1 MCRLFGFRSVI
12 PSQMHR
18 SLVQADNALGTLS
31 TDHPDGWGVAY
42 YVDGAPHLTRST
54 STAIHDHLFH
64 RLSGVVSSDT
74 VLAHVRKATRGGVS
88 MLNTHPFQHG
98 RWVFAHN
105 GDVPELARARAALVE
120 RIAPALRRYVIG
132 ETDSELVF
140 FLFLSALL
148 ETAPLAAP
156 RPIDDAMRA
165 MAAAVSTVRAIADVD
180 APTPSALT
188 LIATDGVTM
197 VAQRSGRE
205 LYWSTHKRRCADRDT
220 CPSLAPHCEA
230 PTTDGRVNH
239 LILSSEPL
247 GGENVW
253 TCLAPDELIGVDV
266 EMRLVRRA
274 PVTALAAPSVE
285 AAPLVSLPRSA

>member
-12 PSQMHR
+12 PSQVHR
-18 SLVQADNALGTLS
+18 SLVQADNALCSLS
-31 TDHPDGWGVAY
+31 PEHPDGWGVAH

-88 MLNTHPFQHG
+88 VLNTHPFQHG

-105 GDVPELARARAALVE
+105 GDVPELARARDALLARV
-120 RIAPALRRYVIG
+120 APRLRRYILG
-132 ETDSELVF
+132 DTDSELVF
-140 FLFLSALL
+140 FLFLTELL
-148 ETAPLAAP
+148 ETGPLAAP
-156 RPIDDAMRA
+156 RAIDDAMRA
-165 MAAAVSTVRAIADVD
+165 MAAAVATVRAIADD
-180 APTPSALT
+180 GSAAPSMLT
-188 LIATDGVTM
+188 LIATDGITM

-239 LILSSEPL
+239 LVLSSEPL

-253 TCLAPDELIGVDV
+253 TCLAPDELIGVDA
-266 EMRLVRRA
+266 EMRLRRVGSA
-274 PVTALAAPSVE
+274 PTIDAV
-285 AAPLVSLPRSA
+285 LPRSA